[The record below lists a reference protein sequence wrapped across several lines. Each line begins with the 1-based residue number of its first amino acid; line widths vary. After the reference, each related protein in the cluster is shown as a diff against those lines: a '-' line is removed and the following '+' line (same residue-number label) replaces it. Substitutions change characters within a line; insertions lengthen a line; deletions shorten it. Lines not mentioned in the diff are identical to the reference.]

1 MTPEELYSRNEPL
14 VRWTIKKYYPDFI
27 DDEDLTQEGRIGLW
41 RACLA
46 YDEKKG
52 LKFSPVAVSYIRN
65 ALRHG
70 YEKLYGRSLGK
81 RRLLWSIQSL
91 YEPVAYDKTLL
102 LQDVIPGDADVVFL
116 DVSGALEIM
125 SERDREILY
134 LSTGGF
140 SQKEIA
146 ERVHVSERTVYRV
159 LQIAKR
165 IFRAYI

>member
-1 MTPEELYSRNEPL
+1 MTPEELYFQNEPL

-41 RACLA
+41 RACLV

-52 LKFSPVAVSYIRN
+52 FKFSSVAVSYIRN

-81 RRLLWSIQSL
+81 RQLLWNAQSL
-91 YEPVAYDKTLL
+91 YEPIGRDDLL
-102 LQDVIPGDADVVFL
+102 LQDIIPGNMDVEFL
-116 DVSGALEIM
+116 DISGALNRM
-125 SERDREILY
+125 SERDRKILY
-134 LSTGGF
+134 LFIAGF

-146 ERVHVSERTVYRV
+146 KKVHVSERTIYRV
-159 LQIAKR
+159 LQVAK
-165 IFRAYI
+165 IIVRAYI

>member
-14 VRWTIKKYYPDFI
+14 VRWTIKKYYPDFM
-27 DDEDLTQEGRIGLW
+27 DDEDLMQEGRIGLW

-81 RRLLWSIQSL
+81 RQLLWNTQSL
-91 YEPVAYDKTLL
+91 YEPIGRDDLL
-102 LQDVIPGDADVVFL
+102 LQDIVPGNTDVGFL
-116 DVSGALEIM
+116 DISGALNRL
-125 SERDREILY
+125 SERDRRILC
-134 LSTGGF
+134 LSVAGF

-146 ERVHVSERTVYRV
+146 KRVGVSERTIYHA
-159 LQIAKR
+159 LQIAKI

>member
-1 MTPEELYSRNEPL
+1 MTPEELYSQNEPL
-14 VRWTIKKYYPDFI
+14 VRWTAKKYYPDFM
-27 DDEDLTQEGRIGLW
+27 DDEDLMQEGRIGLW

-52 LKFSPVAVSYIRN
+52 LKFSPVAVSYIQN

-81 RRLLWSIQSL
+81 RRLLWGVQSL
-91 YEPVAYDKTLL
+91 YEPIGHDDLL
-102 LQDVIPGDADVVFL
+102 LQDIIPGDTDVAFL
-116 DVSGALEIM
+116 DISGALSRM
-125 SERDREILY
+125 SDRDREILY
-134 LSTGGF
+134 LMIGGF

-146 ERVHVSERTVYRV
+146 KKIGVSERTIYRV

>member
-1 MTPEELYSRNEPL
+1 MTPEELYFQNEPL
-14 VRWTIKKYYPDFI
+14 VWWTIKKYYPDFI

-81 RRLLWSIQSL
+81 RQFLWNVQSL
-91 YEPVAYDKTLL
+91 YESIDCDDLL
-102 LQDVIPGDADVVFL
+102 LKDIIPGDTDVAFL
-116 DVSGALEIM
+116 DISGALSRM
-125 SERDREILY
+125 SDRDREILY
-134 LSTGGF
+134 LTIVGF

-146 ERVHVSERTVYRV
+146 KKMHVSERTIYRV
-159 LQIAKR
+159 LQVAKI

>member
-1 MTPEELYSRNEPL
+1 MTPEELYFQNEPL
-14 VRWTIKKYYPDFI
+14 VRWTIKRYCPDFI

-81 RRLLWSIQSL
+81 RQFLWNVRSL
-91 YEPVAYDKTLL
+91 YEPIGHDDLL
-102 LQDVIPGDADVVFL
+102 LQDIIPGDTDVAFL
-116 DVSGALEIM
+116 DISGALSRM
-125 SERDREILY
+125 SDRDREILY
-134 LSTGGF
+134 LTIVGF

-146 ERVHVSERTVYRV
+146 KRVHVSERTIYRV
-159 LQIAKR
+159 LQVAKI

>member
-1 MTPEELYSRNEPL
+1 MTPEELYLQHEGL
-14 VRWTIKKYYPDFI
+14 VRWTLNKYYPDFI
-27 DDEDLTQEGRIGLW
+27 CDEDLTQEGRIGLW

-46 YDEKKG
+46 YSEEKE
-52 LKFSPVAVSYIRN
+52 LAFSTLAVPYIRN

-81 RRLLWSIQSL
+81 RRLLWSVQSL
-91 YEPVAYDKTLL
+91 YEPVTYDKELL

-116 DVSGALEIM
+116 DISGALNQM

-134 LSTGGF
+134 LSIDGF

-146 ERVHVSERTVYRV
+146 KRVHVSERTVYRV
-159 LQIAKR
+159 IQIAKI

>member
-14 VRWTIKKYYPDFI
+14 VRWTIKKYYPDFM
-27 DDEDLTQEGRIGLW
+27 DDEDLMQEGRIGLW

-46 YDEKKG
+46 YDKKKR

-81 RRLLWSIQSL
+81 RRLLWSVQSL
-91 YEPVAYDKTLL
+91 YEPIGHDDLL
-102 LQDVIPGDADVVFL
+102 LQDTIPGDTDVAFL
-116 DVSGALEIM
+116 DIPGALNQM
-125 SERDREILY
+125 SERDRKILY
-134 LSTGGF
+134 LSIAGF
-140 SQKEIA
+140 SQKEIGKKMG
-146 ERVHVSERTVYRV
+146 VSERTIYRV

>member
-14 VRWTIKKYYPDFI
+14 VRWTIKKYYPDFM
-27 DDEDLTQEGRIGLW
+27 DDEDLMQEGRIGLW

-81 RRLLWSIQSL
+81 RQLLWNAQSL
-91 YEPVAYDKTLL
+91 YEPIGRDDLL
-102 LQDVIPGDADVVFL
+102 LQDIIPGNTDVGFL
-116 DVSGALEIM
+116 DISGALNRM
-125 SERDREILY
+125 SERDRKILY
-134 LSTGGF
+134 LSIAGF
-140 SQKEIA
+140 SQKEIVK
-146 ERVHVSERTVYRV
+146 RVGVSERTIYHA
-159 LQIAKR
+159 LQIAKI

>member
-1 MTPEELYSRNEPL
+1 MTPEELYFQNEPL

-27 DDEDLTQEGRIGLW
+27 DDEDLIQEGRIGLW

-81 RRLLWSIQSL
+81 RQFLWNVQSL
-91 YEPVAYDKTLL
+91 YESIGCDDLL
-102 LQDVIPGDADVVFL
+102 LKDIIPGDTDVAFL
-116 DVSGALEIM
+116 DISGALSRM
-125 SERDREILY
+125 SDRDREILY
-134 LSTGGF
+134 LTIAGF

-146 ERVHVSERTVYRV
+146 KKVHVSERTIYRV
-159 LQIAKR
+159 IQVAKTIVR
-165 IFRAYI
+165 SYI

>member
-14 VRWTIKKYYPDFI
+14 VRWTIKKYYPDFM
-27 DDEDLTQEGRIGLW
+27 DDEDLMQEGRIGLW

-70 YEKLYGRSLGK
+70 YEKLYGRSPRK
-81 RRLLWSIQSL
+81 RQLLWNAQSL
-91 YEPVAYDKTLL
+91 YEPIGRDDLL
-102 LQDVIPGDADVVFL
+102 LQDIIPGNTDVGFL
-116 DVSGALEIM
+116 DISGALNRL
-125 SERDREILY
+125 SERDRRILC
-134 LSTGGF
+134 LSVAGF

-146 ERVHVSERTVYRV
+146 KRVGVSERTIYRA
-159 LQIAKR
+159 LQIAKI

>member
-14 VRWTIKKYYPDFI
+14 VRWTIKKYYPDFM
-27 DDEDLTQEGRIGLW
+27 DDEDLMQEGRIGLW

-81 RRLLWSIQSL
+81 RRLLWSVQSL
-91 YEPVAYDKTLL
+91 YEPVAYDKKLL

-116 DVSGALEIM
+116 DISGALNQM
-125 SERDREILY
+125 SERDRKILY
-134 LSTGGF
+134 LSIGGF

-146 ERVHVSERTVYRV
+146 KRVHVSERTIYRV
-159 LQIAKR
+159 IQIAKR

>member
-1 MTPEELYSRNEPL
+1 MTPEELYFQNEPL

-46 YDEKKG
+46 YDKKKG

-70 YEKLYGRSLGK
+70 YEKLYGHSLEK
-81 RRLLWSIQSL
+81 RQFLWNVQSL
-91 YEPVAYDKTLL
+91 YEPIGHDDLL
-102 LQDVIPGDADVVFL
+102 LQDVIPGNMDVGFL
-116 DVSGALEIM
+116 DIFGALNRM
-125 SERDREILY
+125 SERDRKILY
-134 LSTGGF
+134 LFIAGF

-146 ERVHVSERTVYRV
+146 KKVHVSERTIYRV
-159 LQIAKR
+159 LQVAK
-165 IFRAYI
+165 IIVRAYI

>member
-14 VRWTIKKYYPDFI
+14 VRWTIKKYYPDFM
-27 DDEDLTQEGRIGLW
+27 DDEDLMQEGRIGLW

-70 YEKLYGRSLGK
+70 YQKLYGRSLGK
-81 RRLLWSIQSL
+81 RRFLWSVQSL
-91 YEPVAYDKTLL
+91 YEPIGRDDLL
-102 LQDVIPGDADVVFL
+102 LQDIIPGNTDVGFL
-116 DVSGALEIM
+116 DISGALNRL
-125 SERDREILY
+125 SERDRKILY
-134 LSTGGF
+134 LSIAGF

-146 ERVHVSERTVYRV
+146 KRVGVSERTIYHA
-159 LQIAKR
+159 LQIAKI

>member
-1 MTPEELYSRNEPL
+1 MTPEELYFQNEPL

-81 RRLLWSIQSL
+81 RQLLWNTQSL
-91 YEPVAYDKTLL
+91 YEPIGRDDLL
-102 LQDVIPGDADVVFL
+102 LQDIIPGNMDVEFL
-116 DVSGALEIM
+116 DISGALNRM
-125 SERDREILY
+125 SERDRKILY
-134 LSTGGF
+134 LFIAGF

-146 ERVHVSERTVYRV
+146 KRVRVSERTIYRV
-159 LQIAKR
+159 LQVAKI

>member
-1 MTPEELYSRNEPL
+1 MTPEELYFQNEPL

-65 ALRHG
+65 ALRRG

-81 RRLLWSIQSL
+81 RQFLWNVQSL
-91 YEPVAYDKTLL
+91 YESIGCDDLL
-102 LQDVIPGDADVVFL
+102 LKDIIPGDTDVAFL
-116 DVSGALEIM
+116 DISEALSRM
-125 SERDREILY
+125 SDRDREILY
-134 LSTGGF
+134 LTIVGF

-146 ERVHVSERTVYRV
+146 KRVHVSERTIYRV
-159 LQIAKR
+159 LQVAKI
-165 IFRAYI
+165 IFQVYI

>member
-1 MTPEELYSRNEPL
+1 MTPEELYFQNEPL
-14 VRWTIKKYYPDFI
+14 VRWTIKKYYPNFI

-70 YEKLYGRSLGK
+70 YEKLYGHSLGK
-81 RRLLWSIQSL
+81 RQFLWNIQSL
-91 YEPVAYDKTLL
+91 YEPVGHDNLL
-102 LQDVIPGDADVVFL
+102 LQDIIPGNMDVGFL
-116 DVSGALEIM
+116 DISGALNRM
-125 SERDREILY
+125 SERDRKILY
-134 LSTGGF
+134 LFIAGF

-146 ERVHVSERTVYRV
+146 KKVHVSERTIYRV
-159 LQIAKR
+159 LQVAKI

>member
-1 MTPEELYSRNEPL
+1 MTPEELYSQNEPL
-14 VRWTIKKYYPDFI
+14 VRWTIKKYYPDFM
-27 DDEDLTQEGRIGLW
+27 DDEDLIQEGRIGLW

-70 YEKLYGRSLGK
+70 YQKLYGRSLGK
-81 RRLLWSIQSL
+81 RRFLWSVQSL
-91 YEPVAYDKTLL
+91 YEPIGHDDLL
-102 LQDVIPGDADVVFL
+102 LQDTIPGDTDAAFL
-116 DVSGALEIM
+116 DISGALSRM

-134 LSTGGF
+134 LTIDGF

-146 ERVHVSERTVYRV
+146 KRVGVSERTIYRV
-159 LQIAKR
+159 LQIAKI

>member
-1 MTPEELYSRNEPL
+1 MTPEELYFQNEPL

-81 RRLLWSIQSL
+81 RQFLWNVQSL
-91 YEPVAYDKTLL
+91 YESIGCDDLL
-102 LQDVIPGDADVVFL
+102 LKDIIPGDTDVAFL
-116 DVSGALEIM
+116 DISGALNQM
-125 SERDREILY
+125 SERDRKILY
-134 LSTGGF
+134 LSIAGF

-146 ERVHVSERTVYRV
+146 KKVHVSERTIYRV
-159 LQIAKR
+159 LQVAKI

>member
-1 MTPEELYSRNEPL
+1 MTPEELYFQNEPL

-81 RRLLWSIQSL
+81 RQFLWNVQSL
-91 YEPVAYDKTLL
+91 YEPIGRDDLL
-102 LQDVIPGDADVVFL
+102 LQDIIPGNTDVGFL
-116 DVSGALEIM
+116 DISGALNRM
-125 SERDREILY
+125 SERDRKILY
-134 LSTGGF
+134 LSIAGF

-146 ERVHVSERTVYRV
+146 KKVHVSERTIYRV
-159 LQIAKR
+159 IQVAK
-165 IFRAYI
+165 IIVRAYI

>member
-14 VRWTIKKYYPDFI
+14 VRWTIKKYYPDFM
-27 DDEDLTQEGRIGLW
+27 DDEDLMQEGRIGLW

-81 RRLLWSIQSL
+81 RRLLWSVQSL
-91 YEPVAYDKTLL
+91 YEPIGHDDLL
-102 LQDVIPGDADVVFL
+102 LQDIIPGDTDVAFL
-116 DVSGALEIM
+116 DISGALSRM
-125 SERDREILY
+125 SDRDREILY
-134 LSTGGF
+134 LMIDGF

-146 ERVHVSERTVYRV
+146 KRVHVSERTIYRV
-159 LQIAKR
+159 LQITKR

>member
-1 MTPEELYSRNEPL
+1 MTPEELYSLNEPL
-14 VRWTIKKYYPDFI
+14 VWWTIKKYYPDFM
-27 DDEDLTQEGRIGLW
+27 DDEDLMQEGRIGLW

-46 YDEKKG
+46 YSKERG
-52 LKFSPVAVSYIRN
+52 LAFSTLAVPYIRN

-70 YEKLYGRSLGK
+70 YEKLYGRRLGK

-91 YEPVAYDKTLL
+91 YEPVAYDKNLL

-116 DVSGALEIM
+116 DISGALEIM

>member
-1 MTPEELYSRNEPL
+1 MTPEELYFQNEPL

-81 RRLLWSIQSL
+81 RQFLWNVQSL
-91 YEPVAYDKTLL
+91 YESIGCDDLL
-102 LQDVIPGDADVVFL
+102 LKDIIPGDTDVAFL
-116 DVSGALEIM
+116 DISGALNRM
-125 SERDREILY
+125 SERDRKILY
-134 LSTGGF
+134 LFIAGF

-146 ERVHVSERTVYRV
+146 KKVYVSERTIYRV
-159 LQIAKR
+159 LKVAKI

>member
-14 VRWTIKKYYPDFI
+14 VRWTIKKYYPDFM
-27 DDEDLTQEGRIGLW
+27 DDEDLMQEGRIGLW

-65 ALRHG
+65 ALRDG

-81 RRLLWSIQSL
+81 RQLLWNAQSL
-91 YEPVAYDKTLL
+91 YEPIGCDDLL
-102 LQDVIPGDADVVFL
+102 LQDIIPGDTDIAFL
-116 DVSGALEIM
+116 DISGALNQM
-125 SERDREILY
+125 SERDRKILH
-134 LSTGGF
+134 LSIAGF
-140 SQKEIA
+140 SQKEI
-146 ERVHVSERTVYRV
+146 RKKMGVSERTIYRV
-159 LQIAKR
+159 LQVAKR

>member
-14 VRWTIKKYYPDFI
+14 VWWTIKKYYPDFM
-27 DDEDLTQEGRIGLW
+27 DDEDLMQDGRIGLW

-46 YDEKKG
+46 YSKERG
-52 LKFSPVAVSYIRN
+52 LAFSTLAVPYIRN
-65 ALRHG
+65 ALRNG
-70 YEKLYGRSLGK
+70 YEKLYGRRLWK
-81 RRLLWSIQSL
+81 RRLLWSTQSL
-91 YEPVAYDKTLL
+91 YEPVAYDKKLL

-116 DVSGALEIM
+116 DVSGALEMM
-125 SERDREILY
+125 SERDQEILY
-134 LSTGGF
+134 LSIGGF

-146 ERVHVSERTVYRV
+146 KRMHVSEKTIYRV